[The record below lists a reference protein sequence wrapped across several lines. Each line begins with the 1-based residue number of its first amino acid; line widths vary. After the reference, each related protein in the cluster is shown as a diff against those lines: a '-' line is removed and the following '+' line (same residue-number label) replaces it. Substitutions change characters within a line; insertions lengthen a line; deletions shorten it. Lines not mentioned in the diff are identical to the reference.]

1 LLPLPAP
8 RPADALLLALRA
20 LDASVVVHR
29 VEAADAIVRAL
40 TDALY
45 AEKLAGPA
53 QVVLAKAAKP
63 RPARAQEVAELYIP
77 DAGPSA
83 A

>member
-1 LLPLPAP
+1 MLPLPAL
-8 RPADALLLALRA
+8 RPVDALLLALRA
-20 LDASVVVHR
+20 LDASVVVHPD
-29 VEAADAIVRAL
+29 EAADAIVRAL

-53 QVVLAKAAKP
+53 QVVPAQDAKP
-63 RPARAQEVAELYIP
+63 RPARAQAATELYIP
-77 DAGPSA
+77 DAVPSA

>member
-1 LLPLPAP
+1 MLPLPAL

-20 LDASVVVHR
+20 LDASVVVHLA
-29 VEAADAIVRAL
+29 EAADAIVRAL
-40 TDALY
+40 TAARY

-53 QVVLAKAAKP
+53 QVVLARDAKP
-63 RPARAQEVAELYIP
+63 RPARAQRAAELYIP

>member
-1 LLPLPAP
+1 MLPLPAL

-40 TDALY
+40 TGARY

-53 QVVLAKAAKP
+53 QVVLARDAKP
-63 RPARAQEVAELYIP
+63 RPALEQRAAELYIP

>member
-1 LLPLPAP
+1 LLPLPAL

-20 LDASVVVHR
+20 LDASVVVHLA
-29 VEAADAIVRAL
+29 EAADAIVRAL
-40 TDALY
+40 TGARY

-53 QVVLAKAAKP
+53 QVVLARDVKS
-63 RPARAQEVAELYIP
+63 RPALEQRAAEPYIP
-77 DAGPSA
+77 DAGRSA

>member
-1 LLPLPAP
+1 LLPLPALP
-8 RPADALLLALRA
+8 PADALLLALRA

-29 VEAADAIVRAL
+29 VEAADAIARAL

-53 QVVLAKAAKP
+53 QVALATDAKP
-63 RPARAQEVAELYIP
+63 RPAPEQRAAELYIP
-77 DAGPSA
+77 DAGRSA

>member
-8 RPADALLLALRA
+8 LLEDAILLAPRA
-20 LDASVVVHR
+20 LDASVVVHPD
-29 VEAADAIVRAL
+29 EAADAIVRAL
-40 TDALY
+40 TGAPY

-53 QVVLAKAAKP
+53 QVVLAWGAKP
-63 RPARAQEVAELYIP
+63 RPARAQEAAELYIP
-77 DAGPSA
+77 DAGRSA